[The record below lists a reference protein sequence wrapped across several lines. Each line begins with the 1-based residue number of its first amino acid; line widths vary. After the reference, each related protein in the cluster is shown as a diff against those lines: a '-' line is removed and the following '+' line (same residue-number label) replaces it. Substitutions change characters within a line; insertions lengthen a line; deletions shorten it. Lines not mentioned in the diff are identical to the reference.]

1 MSSISKQKSI
11 LFKFLSIFSVVRI
24 YNILIIVLAQYF
36 TSIFIL
42 SDKKLFDVIFDF
54 NLFLL
59 ILCSSLSIASG
70 YIVNNF
76 YDQKKDIINKPIKSK
91 IDDVVKNSTKLHF
104 YFILNFV
111 VIFFASIISLR
122 AVIFFS
128 VYIFFLWFYSHKL
141 KRLLFLGNLF
151 YSLLTITPFFAILLY
166 YKNIDSI
173 IAAYA
178 LFLFFILLLK
188 DITKD
193 LKNLVGDFTENY
205 QTIPVAF
212 GEDFSRIIISLI
224 TFINVILIINL
235 FINFSDG
242 YMNIYYGISLILLL
256 IFTIK
261 LYNSKKVSDYLE
273 LHNILRLIIGL
284 GVFSIILLEI

>member
-1 MSSISKQKSI
+1 MSPIDKQKSI
-11 LFKFLSIFSVVRI
+11 FFKFLSIFSVVRI
-24 YNILIIVLAQYF
+24 YNILVIVLAQYL

-42 SDKKLFDVIFDF
+42 SDKNLFDVIFDF

-70 YIVNNF
+70 YIINNF

-91 IDDVVKNSTKLHF
+91 IDDVVKNSTKLYF
-104 YFILNFV
+104 YFFLNFV

-122 AVIFFS
+122 AIIFFS

-166 YKNIDSI
+166 YKNIDLI

-205 QTIPVAF
+205 QTIPVVF

-242 YMNIYYGISLILLL
+242 YMNIYYGISLVLLL

-261 LYNSKKVSDYLE
+261 LYSSKKVSDYLE